1 MIARLLGIALILV
14 AATAIGQTRYVSD
27 QLVITVRS
35 GPSTDNT
42 IMANLRSGDAVDVL
56 QDDGD
61 TGYTRVRA
69 ENGTE
74 GWVLSRYLV
83 AIPVSQDRLVI
94 TERDLAEAQVRIAML
109 ESSVA
114 TLTEELEV
122 TGQRRAEAETA
133 NAALTIDLADIRE
146 ASQNVL
152 SVRDE
157 NENLRRSLNARNG
170 EVDQLRIENELLD
183 SRSTRD
189 WFLAGAGV
197 LFAGIVVGLV
207 APRLSRRRRSRW

>member
-56 QDDGD
+56 QDDGE

-83 AIPVSQDRLVI
+83 AIPISQDRLVI

-189 WFLAGAGV
+189 WFLVGAGV
-197 LFAGIVVGLV
+197 LFTGIVVGLV
-207 APRLSRRRRSRW
+207 APRLRRRRRSRW

>member
-56 QDDGD
+56 QDDGEA
-61 TGYTRVRA
+61 GYTRVRA

-83 AIPVSQDRLVI
+83 AIPISQDRLVI

-197 LFAGIVVGLV
+197 LFTGIVVGMV
-207 APRLSRRRRSRW
+207 APRLRRRRRSRW

>member
-56 QDDGD
+56 QDDGE

-83 AIPVSQDRLVI
+83 AIPISQDRLVI

-207 APRLSRRRRSRW
+207 APRLRRRRRSRW

>member
-56 QDDGD
+56 QDDGE
-61 TGYTRVRA
+61 TGYSRVRA

-83 AIPVSQDRLVI
+83 ARPISQDRLVI
-94 TERDLAEAQVRIAML
+94 TERDLAEAQVRNAML

-146 ASQNVL
+146 VSQNVL
-152 SVRDE
+152 SIRDE

-207 APRLSRRRRSRW
+207 APRLRRRRRSRW

>member
-56 QDDGD
+56 QDDGE

-74 GWVLSRYLV
+74 GWVLSRYLA
-83 AIPVSQDRLVI
+83 AIPISQDRLVI

-114 TLTEELEV
+114 TLTEELVV

-133 NAALTIDLADIRE
+133 NAALTIDFADIRE

-152 SVRDE
+152 SVRDD

-207 APRLSRRRRSRW
+207 APRLRRRRRSRW

>member
-56 QDDGD
+56 QDDGE

-83 AIPVSQDRLVI
+83 AIPISQDRLVI

-189 WFLAGAGV
+189 WFLVGAGV

-207 APRLSRRRRSRW
+207 APRLRRRRRSRW

>member
-56 QDDGD
+56 QDDGE

-83 AIPVSQDRLVI
+83 AIPISQDRLVI

-122 TGQRRAEAETA
+122 TGERRAEAETA
-133 NAALTIDLADIRE
+133 NTALTIDLADIRE

-189 WFLAGAGV
+189 WFLVGAGV

-207 APRLSRRRRSRW
+207 APRLRRRRRSRW

>member
-56 QDDGD
+56 QDDGEA
-61 TGYTRVRA
+61 GYSRVRA
-69 ENGTE
+69 ENGIE

-152 SVRDE
+152 SVRDD

-207 APRLSRRRRSRW
+207 APRLRRRRRSRW